1 LATKA
6 NKIKKI
12 MASVLAALLL
22 VPMLGCLAGRPLTVQ
37 AAEKEFN
44 GHKLV
49 AENDR
54 YALYMREEGLAVTV
68 YDKSS
73 GAYMESAVSVDDG
86 KNNAQWMGA
95 MQSALVLNL
104 IYSNV
109 DTQQADLIND
119 DITQEVS
126 YTDNG
131 FSAKIYWNKY
141 KLGMTLEVT
150 LNEDGISAR
159 IPDESIVEDGDTYIG
174 TIALYP
180 YLGYSYLDEKEGY
193 MFLPDGNGALIYLD
207 DKEGRF
213 NTGYTGIVY
222 GTDTGFEDS
231 DTTRLWWNRY
241 EMVNEAENV
250 LAPVFGMA
258 HTSEGIAYLAVVE
271 EGDQR
276 AAIEASPNGVSID
289 YNRIFARFTERRLYT
304 QPTSN
309 NSTSGSFKMVE
320 ADRSHSD
327 LQVRYLFLS
336 GEQADYCGMA
346 NAYRAYLL
354 DGGFLKVQP
363 DEYRTRVDFLG
374 TEREAWIV
382 GTSAVVM
389 TTVEDIREIYED
401 LEQQGVGKLLSVY
414 KGWQKGGLYN
424 VPITSYKADS
434 KIGGTNSLTQ
444 LIQDAGAKGIKMY
457 LYNDALRINPTE
469 QNASFNV
476 VKKINKR
483 KLEEETYKDVYDEFM
498 WLTPARTD
506 YLLDKF
512 VKSYTKSGV
521 NSLAL
526 GGVTDTLYSYNYSG
540 TFYTRHQCAESY
552 YNTVA
557 KVDESTDLVLQ
568 QPFAYL
574 WDHTE
579 GFLDMPL
586 YTSSYIFEDE
596 SVPFLSIVLKGIMP
610 VYSEYV
616 NFEANKR
623 EFFLKMVETGTCPSY
638 LITKESSADLI
649 YTNSSDIYSSE
660 YNVYRDDII
669 SYTKELEA
677 VHEKTAGAAIV
688 GHEIRDNGVT
698 VVTYD
703 NGVKIYLNYS
713 TDQQSADGYTLE
725 GMSYQV
731 IKN

>member
-1 LATKA
+1 MAT
-6 NKIKKI
+6 KIKKI
-12 MASVLAALLL
+12 IASVLAALLL
-22 VPMLGCLAGRPLTVQ
+22 VPVFGCLAEAPLSVK
-37 AAEKEFN
+37 AAEKEFK

-49 AENDR
+49 AENEN
-54 YALYMREEGLAVTV
+54 YVLYMREAGLSVIV
-68 YDKSS
+68 YDKTS
-73 GAYMESAVSVDDG
+73 GACMESAVSYDDG

-119 DITQEVS
+119 DITQDVS

-131 FSAKIYWNKY
+131 FSARVYWNKY

-150 LNEDGISAR
+150 LNEDGITAR
-159 IPDESIVEDGDTYIG
+159 IPDESIVEEGETYIG

-193 MFLPDGNGALIYLD
+193 MLLPDGNGALIYLD

-213 NTGYTGIVY
+213 NTGYTGLVY

-231 DTTRLWWNRY
+231 DTTRLWWNKY
-241 EMVNEAENV
+241 EMVNEANNV

-271 EGDQR
+271 KGDQR

-289 YNRIFARFTERRLYT
+289 YNRIYARFTERRLYT

-320 ADRSHSD
+320 TDRSHSD
-327 LQVRYLFLS
+327 LQVRYLFLN
-336 GEQADYCGMA
+336 GDQANYCGMA
-346 NAYRAYLL
+346 NAYRNYLL
-354 DGGFLKVQP
+354 KSGFLKVLP

-382 GTSAVVM
+382 GTSSVVM
-389 TTVEDIREIYED
+389 TTVEDIKEIYAD
-401 LEQQGVGKLLSVY
+401 LEQEGVKDLLSVY

-424 VPITSYKADS
+424 VPITAYKADS
-434 KIGGTNSLTQ
+434 EIGGTKSLTE
-444 LIQDAGAKGIKMY
+444 LIKDSEARGIKMY
-457 LYNDALRINPTE
+457 LYSDAMRINPSE
-469 QNASFNV
+469 QNATFNV

-483 KLEEETYKDVYDEFM
+483 KLEETTHKDVYERFM
-498 WLTPARTD
+498 WLTPARTGS
-506 YLLDKF
+506 LLDKF

-521 NSLAL
+521 NGLAL
-526 GGVTDTLYSYNYSG
+526 GGITDTLYSYNYSG
-540 TFYTRHQCAESY
+540 VFYSRHQCAESY
-552 YNTVA
+552 YNTAA

-579 GFLDMPL
+579 SFLDMPL

-616 NFEANKR
+616 NFEANKQ

-638 LITKESSADLI
+638 LITKASSADLI

-660 YNVYRDDII
+660 YSVYRDDII
-669 SYTKELEA
+669 SYAKELEA
-677 VHEKTAGAAIV
+677 VHEKTAGASIV
-688 GHEIRDNGVT
+688 GHEIREGGIT

-713 TDQQSADGYTLE
+713 TGAQSADGHTLE
-725 GMSYQV
+725 GMSYLV
-731 IKN
+731 DR

>member
-1 LATKA
+1 MAAKL
-6 NKIKKI
+6 KKVI
-12 MASVLAALLL
+12 ASVLVALLL
-22 VPMLGCLAGRPLTVQ
+22 VPMLGCLAGVPLKAQ
-37 AAEKEFN
+37 AAEKEYM

-49 AENDR
+49 AENDN
-54 YALYMREEGLAVTV
+54 YALYVKEEGLAVIV
-68 YDKSS
+68 LDKAT
-73 GAYMESAVSVDDG
+73 GACMESAVSYDDG
-86 KNNAQWMGA
+86 RNNDLWMGA

-119 DITQEVS
+119 DITQEVT

-131 FSAKIYWNKY
+131 FSAKVYWNKY

-150 LNEDGISAR
+150 LNEDGITAR
-159 IPDESIVEDGDTYIG
+159 IPDDSIVEEGEAYIG

-180 YLGYSYLDEKEGY
+180 YLGYSYLDEKDGY

-213 NTGYTGIVY
+213 NTGYTGVVY
-222 GTDTGFEDS
+222 GMDAGFEES
-231 DTTRLWWNRY
+231 DTTRLWREKY
-241 EMVNEAENV
+241 EMVNEANNV
-250 LAPVFGMA
+250 LVPVFGMA
-258 HTSEGIAYLAVVE
+258 HTSEGIAYLAVIE

-276 AAIEASPNGVSID
+276 VTIEGSPNGVSID

-304 QPTSN
+304 QPVSN
-309 NSTSGSFKMVE
+309 NSTSGSFRLME

-327 LQVRYLFLS
+327 LQVRYLFLN
-336 GEQADYCGMA
+336 GDNANYCGMA
-346 NAYRAYLL
+346 KAYRNYLL
-354 DGGFLKVQP
+354 DSGFLTRQP
-363 DEYRTRVDFLG
+363 DEFRTRVDFLG

-389 TTVEDIREIYED
+389 TTVEDVREIYAD
-401 LEQQGVGKLLSVY
+401 LEQQGVTDLLSVY

-424 VPITSYKADS
+424 LPITKYKADS
-434 KIGGTNSLTQ
+434 KIGGTKSLTE
-444 LIQDAGAKGIKMY
+444 LLKESESKGIKMY
-457 LYNDALRINPTE
+457 LYNDAMRINPDE

-483 KLEEETYKDVYDEFM
+483 KQEEDTYKDVYEEFM

-512 VKSYTKSGV
+512 IKSYTKSGV

-526 GGVTDTLYSYNYSG
+526 GGITDTLYSYNYSG

-557 KVDESTDLVLQ
+557 KADESADLVLQ

-574 WDHTE
+574 WNHTE
-579 GFLDMPL
+579 SFLDMPL

-596 SVPFLSIVLKGIMP
+596 SVPFLSIVLKGVMP

-616 NFEANKR
+616 NFEANKE
-623 EFFLKMVETGTCPSY
+623 EFFLKMVETGTCPSFY
-638 LITKESSADLI
+638 ITKESSADLI
-649 YTNSSDIYSSE
+649 YTNSSDVYSSE
-660 YNVYRDDII
+660 YNVYRDDIV
-669 SYTKELEA
+669 SYAKELAA
-677 VHEKTAGAAIV
+677 VHEATAGASIV
-688 GHEIRDNGVT
+688 EHEIRDNGIT

-713 TDQQSADGYTLE
+713 TVQQSADGYTLE
-725 GMSYQV
+725 GMSYEV
-731 IKN
+731 TKN